1 MALSLRV
8 PSPQQFNPESVS
20 VQRCPACDQS
30 GEGHPHHGF
39 ADKAYAGASQVG
51 HWWHL
56 CQGLSLRPVPDAQQE
71 KVSEQLQLQHGRH
84 LLVVF
89 GSATERQEYSS
100 VIESLANATHC
111 SMSR

>member
-1 MALSLRV
+1 M
-8 PSPQQFNPESVS
+8 
-20 VQRCPACDQS
+20 
-30 GEGHPHHGF
+30 
-39 ADKAYAGASQVG
+39 
-51 HWWHL
+51 
-56 CQGLSLRPVPDAQQE
+56 PVPDAQQE

-100 VIESLANATHC
+100 VIESIANATHC